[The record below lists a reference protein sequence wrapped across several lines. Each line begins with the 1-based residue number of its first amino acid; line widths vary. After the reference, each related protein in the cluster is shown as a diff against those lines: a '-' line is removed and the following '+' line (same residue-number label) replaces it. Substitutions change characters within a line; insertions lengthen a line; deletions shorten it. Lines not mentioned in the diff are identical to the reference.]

1 MMATIATPKLLLL
14 DEHTAA
20 LDPVTAEK
28 VLKMTK
34 EIVAR
39 DQITCLMITHNMQQ
53 ALDMGNRTLLMN
65 DGNIVLDIR
74 GKEREGMTVEDLLI
88 RFKAGTGHQLDND
101 RMMLSR

>member
-1 MMATIATPKLLLL
+1 
-14 DEHTAA
+14 
-20 LDPVTAEK
+20 
-28 VLKMTK
+28 MTNVYRISVDLNE
-34 EIVAR
+34 EIQR
-39 DQITCLMITHNMQQ
+39 DYLQQ